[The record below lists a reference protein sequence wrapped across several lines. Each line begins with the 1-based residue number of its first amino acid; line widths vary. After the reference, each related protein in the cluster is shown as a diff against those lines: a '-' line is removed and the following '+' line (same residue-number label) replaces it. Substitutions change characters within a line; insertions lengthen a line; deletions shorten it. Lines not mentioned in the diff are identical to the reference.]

1 MSWINTH
8 ETATEEGQGYLVSV
22 SDMMASLLFLFIIT
36 LMVFVINFHEEKVK
50 KEVETKKLKEIK
62 EELTDAKEA
71 RKQLLK
77 DLEESLKRDGVIV
90 RVDIDKGLLRLP
102 ESILFESGKAELQE
116 KGKRNL
122 AILAR
127 LLAKKLPCYSG
138 RRDDPRPPECP
149 IDCWKP
155 GRLDAVFIEGHTD
168 NIPINTSK
176 SKFKSN
182 WELSA
187 KRSINTF
194 KWMMKVMPELKKLK
208 NSEGQFLFGVSGYAD
223 SRPVKENTN
232 DENRRLNRRI
242 DIRFIL
248 SQPEAHTTET
258 QDENRRT
265 PTHGF

>member
-1 MSWINTH
+1 MAWKINNH
-8 ETATEEGQGYLVSV
+8 ETATEEEGQGYLVSV

-50 KEVETKKLKEIK
+50 KELETKKIKDIK
-62 EELTDAKEA
+62 EALTDAKEA

-77 DLEESLKRDGVIV
+77 DLEESLKRDGVVV
-90 RVDIDKGLLRLP
+90 RIDIDKGLLRLP
-102 ESILFESGKAELQE
+102 ESILFESGKADLQE
-116 KGKRNL
+116 KGKRSL
-122 AILAR
+122 TILASH
-127 LLAKKLPCYSG
+127 LAKKLPYYSG
-138 RRDDPRPPECP
+138 RRDAPRPPQCP

-176 SKFKSN
+176 SKFESN

-194 KWMMKVMPELKKLK
+194 RWMMGVMPELKKLK
-208 NSEGQFLFGVSGYAD
+208 NSEGQSLFGVSGYAD

-248 SQPEAHTTET
+248 SQPEAHITET
-258 QDENRRT
+258 QGENGR
-265 PTHGF
+265 THGF